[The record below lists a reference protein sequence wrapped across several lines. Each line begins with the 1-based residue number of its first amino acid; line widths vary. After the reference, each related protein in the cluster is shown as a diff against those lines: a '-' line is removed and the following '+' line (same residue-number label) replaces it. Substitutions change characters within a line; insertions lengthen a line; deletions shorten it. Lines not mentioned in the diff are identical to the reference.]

1 MKLVLIAFFC
11 GRLALTAQAPQAAVR
26 IGAPNAG
33 SRSGQA
39 PDAVGAAVLGF
50 LPGPGPLDLNAILG
64 VFGAARLG
72 APVVVPKTASRLYV
86 STGQQYAL
94 VEQNADAPLAVW
106 DPAAENGGL
115 TAIPGAL
122 PHPDLVTFSPR
133 GDSAALY
140 ARESG
145 QIQIIGGMPDRPE
158 RRKTLPLLSSTA
170 ASMIAVSDDANVVVV
185 RNSAGDILISKDGK
199 NWQPFSGAY
208 TPSAWTFVPKT
219 HDLIVGDEQEN
230 AIFLIE
236 QAGSDRAR
244 IVLAEDSGPN
254 QISVTRDGQTLVALD
269 SKRGTLWAI
278 DLKTRMSKGATP
290 AANLHSLSMLR
301 GGNTFLASSQ
311 DASVTLLRVSEGG
324 VQMSVL
330 PAAAGER

>member
-11 GRLALTAQAPQAAVR
+11 GGLALTAHAPQAAVR
-26 IGAPNAG
+26 IGAPNAD

>member
-1 MKLVLIAFFC
+1 
-11 GRLALTAQAPQAAVR
+11 
-26 IGAPNAG
+26 
-33 SRSGQA
+33 
-39 PDAVGAAVLGF
+39 
-50 LPGPGPLDLNAILG
+50 
-64 VFGAARLG
+64 
-72 APVVVPKTASRLYV
+72 
-86 STGQQYAL
+86 
-94 VEQNADAPLAVW
+94 
-106 DPAAENGGL
+106 
-115 TAIPGAL
+115 
-122 PHPDLVTFSPR
+122 
-133 GDSAALY
+133 
-140 ARESG
+140 
-145 QIQIIGGMPDRPE
+145 MPDRPE